1 MASLS
6 HRSILTPQ
14 RPWTLSKS
22 HVEYLLTNLVD
33 KNLWFDIFH
42 WTSLILTSLWISD
55 NFHHLTY
62 EIKLQTKCFK
72 SLSNSA
78 QEIALCLMKTKYQKS
93 LMIMELPYSTLQSL
107 LLREN
112 SHKGNFEG
120 FHENLLDKK
129 RFLLRHQILP
139 QYKTASFRWT
149 RCNLFVRCG

>member
-129 RFLLRHQILP
+129 KFCWDIKFSHSIKLL
-139 QYKTASFRWT
+139 
-149 RCNLFVRCG
+149 LFGEHVVIYS